1 MIILAEYSNP
11 RRSRYNQGILLA
23 RKNKNKKDVCYV
35 LRVDKQKKNIDLSK
49 KRIKR
54 EIAKEV
60 EEKYSKG
67 KKVQRLFYPLCKA
80 LNKDIGYFY
89 EKIVFPL
96 QKSGIHAFDLFNQAI
111 FDFEKIIVPL
121 NLDKEVQEAFEK
133 ELRSQFTPKPVKIK
147 AIFELRCYSQKG
159 IHDIKSIL

>member
-1 MIILAEYSNP
+1 MEKIKKEYRFYENELPEEGDHVMVTIKEVNDYSIVVELLEYQNIEGMIILAEYSNP

-23 RKNKNKKDVCYV
+23 RKNINKKDVCYV

-60 EEKYSKG
+60 EEKYQKG
-67 KKVQRLFYPLCKA
+67 KKVQRMFYPLCKS
-80 LNKDIGYFY
+80 LGKDIGYFY

-96 QKSGIHAFDLFNQAI
+96 
-111 FDFEKIIVPL
+111 
-121 NLDKEVQEAFEK
+121 
-133 ELRSQFTPKPVKIK
+133 
-147 AIFELRCYSQKG
+147 
-159 IHDIKSIL
+159 